1 MQLTSSKHFH
11 TIEILTFLLITIWGV
26 VQGQVTVFYII
37 YFFWFQLLIGTI
49 IDIVY
54 ARKNGE
60 GDGKKPS
67 PALIFGC
74 MFIYFCYLL
83 LIIVFFGVM
92 LNFNN
97 QDLVIINL
105 RTLLLRNLGFDLNI
119 MLFAVQYALYRKQIG
134 NKDLQI
140 ALFDRGHLILH
151 ISIILGAF
159 IQMQFVRKHPEY
171 FSVPELWGSALVV
184 LPFLLLKILINRKRQ
199 KQI

>member
-1 MQLTSSKHFH
+1 MQLTSSKYFH
-11 TIEILTFLLITIWGV
+11 TIEILTFLLLTIWGV

-37 YFFWFQLLIGTI
+37 YFFWFQLLIRTI

-54 ARKNGE
+54 ARKYGE
-60 GDGKKPS
+60 SNGKKPS

-74 MFIYFCYLL
+74 MFVYFCYLL

-105 RTLLLRNLGFDLNI
+105 RTLVLRNLSFDLNI
-119 MLFAVQYALYRKQIG
+119 MLFAVQYAVYRRNIG

-159 IQMQFVRKHPEY
+159 IQMQFVKKHPDF
-171 FSVPELWGSALVV
+171 FSGNDLWGSVLVV
-184 LPFLLLKILINRKRQ
+184 LPFLLLKLLIDRKHL
-199 KQI
+199 